1 MVIQR
6 QKDETY
12 QIQFT
17 LKHVLQY
24 RSAWWNY
31 RAKHADSIR
40 PAVDENVLKVLGCRT
55 KLMGCDVYGCSNPN
69 CEHTKVVCFT
79 CKSRFCSTCGK
90 KATEQWIEEQ
100 NATLPRCEPWS
111 AKHGVSRPR

>member
-6 QKDETY
+6 QKDKTY

-55 KLMGCDVYGCSNPN
+55 KNRLAAGADILFFNI
-69 CEHTKVVCFT
+69 T
-79 CKSRFCSTCGK
+79 
-90 KATEQWIEEQ
+90 
-100 NATLPRCEPWS
+100 
-111 AKHGVSRPR
+111 

>member
-40 PAVDENVLKVLGCRT
+40 PAVDENVLQ
-55 KLMGCDVYGCSNPN
+55 
-69 CEHTKVVCFT
+69 E
-79 CKSRFCSTCGK
+79 
-90 KATEQWIEEQ
+90 
-100 NATLPRCEPWS
+100 
-111 AKHGVSRPR
+111 

>member
-40 PAVDENVLKVLGCRT
+40 PAVEIQEFQKNDPGGNV
-55 KLMGCDVYGCSNPN
+55 
-69 CEHTKVVCFT
+69 
-79 CKSRFCSTCGK
+79 
-90 KATEQWIEEQ
+90 
-100 NATLPRCEPWS
+100 
-111 AKHGVSRPR
+111 